1 MAVLL
6 LDYYEGGNIGK
17 TAAFSLVQTVI
28 LGGAARHHQL
38 AFARRGREQRPR
50 RLTTTNNRR
59 KRHEAQNDDWPASPA
74 PRRLAALPARA
85 QQDEFGSKELIAA
98 AEKEGAL
105 TYYTANFA
113 EIEQEV
119 IKEFNKRFPKIKV
132 AMVRAPGGQLI
143 TRIKTEAA
151 AGKLA
156 ADVVNHSDRG
166 LMLEIADLF
175 QDYAPP
181 NAADYR
187 PDALVSPKLWPG
199 VTLGWAI
206 AYNTQ
211 LVKNAPKTWMDL
223 TKPEYK
229 DKQIG
234 QVVGPSGGTTWTRIM
249 FERQVLG
256 EDYWKKQA
264 ALGIALYPSGAPLSD
279 ALVRGEVSI
288 APLLYN
294 IIYTKIVEGAPAE
307 AIFAPEGVPIIPYAD
322 GITKTSKSPNAA
334 KLFMNWRLSQGR
346 PGLRRSTSSATSPR
360 SRSRRPIPKGWDP
373 KVIKVW
379 VPKFERVREAA
390 RRPGSKSGTRPT
402 GIASER
408 SASHRGPGQEVR
420 DRQARPSTA

>member
-1 MAVLL
+1 MKRRTMMTGIA
-6 LDYYEGGNIGK
+6 
-17 TAAFSLVQTVI
+17 
-28 LGGAARHHQL
+28 GAA
-38 AFARRGREQRPR
+38 
-50 RLTTTNNRR
+50 
-59 KRHEAQNDDWPASPA
+59 ASW
-74 PRRLAALPARA
+74 ALPAVA
-85 QQDEFGSKELIAA
+85 QSEFGPKDLVDA

-113 EIEQEV
+113 ETEQEV
-119 IKEFNKRFPKIKV
+119 IKAFNKRFPKIKIS
-132 AMVRAPGGQLI
+132 MVRAPGGQLI

-166 LMLEIADLF
+166 LMLELQDMF
-175 QDYAPP
+175 QDYTPP

-187 PDALVSPKLWPG
+187 PDALVSPKFWPG
-199 VTLGWAI
+199 VTLGWCI

-223 TKPEYK
+223 TKDEYK
-229 DKQIG
+229 NKQIG

-264 ALGIALYPSGAPLSD
+264 ALGVTLYPSGAPTSD
-279 ALVRGEVSI
+279 SLVRGEISI

-307 AIFAPEGVPIIPYAD
+307 TIFAPEGVPIVPYAD
-322 GITKTSKSPNAA
+322 GIPKTSKSPNAA
-334 KLFMNWRLSQGR
+334 KLFMNWRLSKEGQAFQIEKLGNI
-346 PGLRRSTSSATSPR
+346 SSMKEPPSL
-360 SRSRRPIPKGWDP
+360 PKGWDP

-379 VPKFERVREAA
+379 VPEFKQFE
-390 RRPGSKSGTRPT
+390 SL
-402 GIASER
+402 
-408 SASHRGPGQEVR
+408 R
-420 DRQARPSTA
+420 DKWMDEWNKTYGYRQ

>member
-1 MAVLL
+1 MKRRTMMTGIA
-6 LDYYEGGNIGK
+6 
-17 TAAFSLVQTVI
+17 
-28 LGGAARHHQL
+28 GAA
-38 AFARRGREQRPR
+38 
-50 RLTTTNNRR
+50 
-59 KRHEAQNDDWPASPA
+59 ASW
-74 PRRLAALPARA
+74 ALPASA
-85 QQDEFGSKELIAA
+85 QSEFGSKDLVEA

-113 EIEQEV
+113 EVEQEV

-156 ADVVNHSDRG
+156 ADVINHSDRG
-166 LMLEIADLF
+166 LMLELADMF
-175 QDYAPP
+175 QDYTPP

-187 PDALVSPKLWPG
+187 PDALVSPKFWPG

-211 LVKNAPKTWMDL
+211 LVKTAPKSWKDL
-223 TKPEYK
+223 LNPEYK
-229 DKQIG
+229 GKQIG
-234 QVVGPSGGTTWTRIM
+234 HVIGPSGGTTWTRIM

-256 EDYWKKQA
+256 EDYWKQQA

-322 GITKTSKSPNAA
+322 GIPKTSKNPNAA
-334 KLFMNWRLSQGR
+334 KLFMNWRLSKEGQAFQIAKLGNI
-346 PGLRRSTSSATSPR
+346 TSMKEPPAF
-360 SRSRRPIPKGWDP
+360 PKGWDP
-373 KVIKVW
+373 KTIKVW
-379 VPKFERVREAA
+379 VPEFGPFE
-390 RRPGSKSGTRPT
+390 KL
-402 GIASER
+402 
-408 SASHRGPGQEVR
+408 R
-420 DRQARPSTA
+420 DSWTDDWNKTYGYRQ

>member
-1 MAVLL
+1 MKHATTMA
-6 LDYYEGGNIGK
+6 
-17 TAAFSLVQTVI
+17 
-28 LGGAARHHQL
+28 
-38 AFARRGREQRPR
+38 
-50 RLTTTNNRR
+50 
-59 KRHEAQNDDWPASPA
+59 
-74 PRRLAALPARA
+74 AALGLAVTLAGLPALA
-85 QQDEFGSKELIAA
+85 QDEFGSKELIEA
-98 AEKEGAL
+98 AEKEGQL

-113 EIEQEV
+113 EVEQEV
-119 IKEFNKRFPKIKV
+119 IKAFNKRFPKIKV
-132 AMVRAPGGQLI
+132 SMVRAPGGQLI

-156 ADVVNHSDRG
+156 ADVVDHSDRG
-166 LMLEIADLF
+166 LMKDIENLF
-175 QDYAPP
+175 QDYTPP

-187 PDALVSPKLWPG
+187 PDAMVSPKFWPG

-206 AYNTQ
+206 AYNTA
-211 LVKNAPKTWMDL
+211 LVKNAPKSWMDL

-264 ALGIALYPSGAPLSD
+264 ALGISLFPSGAPTSD
-279 ALVRGEVSI
+279 SLVRGEISI

-322 GITKTSKSPNAA
+322 GITKTAKNPNAA
-334 KLFMNWRLSQGR
+334 KLFMNWRLSKEGQAFAITKLGNI
-346 PGLRRSTSSATSPR
+346 TSLKEPPAY
-360 SRSRRPIPKGWDP
+360 PKGWDP

-379 VPKFERVREAA
+379 VPDFAQFE
-390 RRPGSKSGTRPT
+390 KL
-402 GIASER
+402 
-408 SASHRGPGQEVR
+408 R
-420 DRQARPSTA
+420 DPWLEEWNKTYGYRQ